1 MWSTHLLYHYKLRCV
16 WFWPC
21 LVHQAAHHLYILCVV
36 IVVLRFYF
44 CLHKKGK
51 CIRSTVLAMSAGG
64 ASETDVPLWLT
75 DSRHQR
81 AGSWLTERAAIISRQ
96 AELIGMI
103 GPAIMLLQVC
113 SSTTVIDN
121 FIHTCSTKH
130 AAYIYP
136 QTNMQYNDI
145 IGYLMPNA
153 ELINLVHHHL
163 ILMWRCMD
171 HLCPSMG
178 EMQRNTW

>member
-1 MWSTHLLYHYKLRCV
+1 MLE
-16 WFWPC
+16 
-21 LVHQAAHHLYILCVV
+21 Q
-36 IVVLRFYF
+36 FYF
-44 CLHKKGK
+44 CLSKKGK